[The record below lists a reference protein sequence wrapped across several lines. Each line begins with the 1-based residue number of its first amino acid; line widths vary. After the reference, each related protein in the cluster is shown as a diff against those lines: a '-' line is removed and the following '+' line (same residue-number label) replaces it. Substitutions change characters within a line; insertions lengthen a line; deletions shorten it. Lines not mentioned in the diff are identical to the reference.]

1 MFKDRKLIVLFHILI
16 WCIFLLFPVLVLPK
30 PASFLENDQLQL
42 VIYFSIGCLT
52 IGFYYFNYHFIIPRF
67 LFKREYFHFFGL
79 FFGFILLSIL
89 STKFIITSLYF
100 EHGLISSSKPKLLVN
115 FLGRF
120 LVVFAIAFG
129 VRLFQ
134 KMKQIETE
142 KLNAELISLKAQINP
157 HFLFNTLNGIYG
169 LALTNSNKT
178 ADSIS
183 KLASMMRY
191 VLTET
196 TAEKVPLINE
206 IKYISDYIAFQKLR
220 LTKKTK
226 VNFTIEGT
234 FLDQEISPIL
244 FISFIENAFKYGV
257 SNEVESTIKIHIVT
271 ENNAISLTVKNDQ
284 LNTNTNNNEE
294 SCGIGLK
301 NTKRRLDLIY
311 ENKYSL
317 EITNTDKEHQI
328 ILKIQLK

>member
-1 MFKDRKLIVLFHILI
+1 
-16 WCIFLLFPVLVLPK
+16 
-30 PASFLENDQLQL
+30 
-42 VIYFSIGCLT
+42 
-52 IGFYYFNYHFIIPRF
+52 
-67 LFKREYFHFFGL
+67 
-79 FFGFILLSIL
+79 
-89 STKFIITSLYF
+89 
-100 EHGLISSSKPKLLVN
+100 
-115 FLGRF
+115 
-120 LVVFAIAFG
+120 
-129 VRLFQ
+129 
-134 KMKQIETE
+134 MKQIETE

-196 TAEKVPLINE
+196 TAEKVPLVNE
-206 IKYISDYIAFQKLR
+206 IKYISDYVAFQKLR

-226 VNFTIEGT
+226 VNFTIEGA
-234 FLDQEISPIL
+234 FLDQKISPIL
-244 FISFIENAFKYGV
+244 FISFVENAFKYGI
-257 SNEVESTIKIHIVT
+257 SNEVESTIKIHIII
-271 ENNAISLTVKNDQ
+271 ENSAISLTVKNDR
-284 LNTNTNNNEE
+284 LNNNNEEE

>member
-1 MFKDRKLIVLFHILI
+1 
-16 WCIFLLFPVLVLPK
+16 
-30 PASFLENDQLQL
+30 
-42 VIYFSIGCLT
+42 
-52 IGFYYFNYHFIIPRF
+52 
-67 LFKREYFHFFGL
+67 
-79 FFGFILLSIL
+79 
-89 STKFIITSLYF
+89 
-100 EHGLISSSKPKLLVN
+100 
-115 FLGRF
+115 
-120 LVVFAIAFG
+120 
-129 VRLFQ
+129 
-134 KMKQIETE
+134 MKQIETE
-142 KLNAELISLKAQINP
+142 KLTAELSSLKAQINP

-169 LALTNSNKT
+169 LALTNSDKT

-196 TAEKVPLINE
+196 TDEKVPLANE
-206 IKYISDYIAFQKLR
+206 IKYISDYITFQKLR

-234 FLDQEISPIL
+234 SLDQEISPIL

-257 SNEVESTIKIHIVT
+257 SNEVESTIKIHLLI
-271 ENNAISLTVKNDQ
+271 ENSAISLTVKNEQ
-284 LNTNTNNNEE
+284 LKKKKNEEE

-317 EITNTDKEHQI
+317 EMTNTDKAYQI

>member
-1 MFKDRKLIVLFHILI
+1 
-16 WCIFLLFPVLVLPK
+16 
-30 PASFLENDQLQL
+30 
-42 VIYFSIGCLT
+42 
-52 IGFYYFNYHFIIPRF
+52 
-67 LFKREYFHFFGL
+67 
-79 FFGFILLSIL
+79 
-89 STKFIITSLYF
+89 
-100 EHGLISSSKPKLLVN
+100 
-115 FLGRF
+115 
-120 LVVFAIAFG
+120 
-129 VRLFQ
+129 
-134 KMKQIETE
+134 MKQIETE
-142 KLNAELISLKAQINP
+142 KLTAELSSLKAQINP

-196 TAEKVPLINE
+196 TDEKVPLANE
-206 IKYISDYIAFQKLR
+206 IKYISDYVAFQKLR

-226 VNFTIEGT
+226 VNFAIEGA

-257 SNEVESTIKIHIVT
+257 SNEVESTIKIHLLI
-271 ENNAISLTVKNDQ
+271 ENSAISLTVKNEQ
-284 LNTNTNNNEE
+284 LKKKNNNKEE

-317 EITNTDKEHQI
+317 EMTNTDKAYQI
-328 ILKIQLK
+328 LLKIQLK